1 MIVRVSLLLV
11 LAGLAALVSPA
22 MPVLKQYGALPR
34 TPERPINVL
43 LAGVTPNYDEA
54 APIWPY
60 PAKPENYTG
69 LTDTIMLAQLQPGG
83 KVELLSIP
91 RDTWVDIPG
100 SGFGK
105 INASNPRGGPDTLV
119 QSVQNLLGVPIDGY
133 ALLSLNALR
142 DMTNAS
148 GGVNLNVPELMKYD
162 DNAGKL
168 HVDLQPGMQ
177 HLSGEQVEGFLRF
190 RKDNMGDIGRVKRQ
204 QLYLQALQHRLS
216 SPLNI
221 WRLPGVVGALGR
233 NTKSN
238 LSRDTV
244 AQALGAL
251 AGGPKVNTHTLPG
264 DFGPHGT
271 WTPDRSA
278 IRELVSK
285 TFADPADPRR
295 RSVAIANI
303 DAPDGAARAL
313 QSKLAAAG
321 YANVWIARLPR
332 ANAPTT
338 AVVGQAS
345 KALDAVKSDLG
356 YGQIQPNGGA
366 PEADITILLGKDT
379 PAP

>member
-1 MIVRVSLLLV
+1 MVVRVLLLLS
-11 LAGLAALVSPA
+11 LAGLAALISPA
-22 MPVLKQYGALPR
+22 VPVLKQYGALPR

-54 APIWPY
+54 AAVWPY

-69 LTDTIMLAQLQPGG
+69 LTDTIMLAQLRPGG

-91 RDTWVDIPG
+91 RDTWVEIPG

-119 QSVQNLLGVPIDGY
+119 KSVQNLLGVRIDGY

-148 GGVNLNVPELMKYD
+148 GGVSLNVPEVMKYD
-162 DNAGKL
+162 DNAGHL

-177 HLSGEQVEGFLRF
+177 HLSGDQVEGFLRF
-190 RKDNMGDIGRVKRQ
+190 RHDNLGDIGRVARQ
-204 QLYLQALQHRLS
+204 QLYLQALQQRLR

-233 NTKSN
+233 NTRSN

-251 AGGPKVNTHTLPG
+251 AGGPKVSAHTLPG
-264 DFGPHGT
+264 NFGPGGT
-271 WTPDRSA
+271 WTPDRSG
-278 IRELVSK
+278 IRELVAS
-285 TFADPADPRR
+285 TFTDPADPRS

-313 QSKLAAAG
+313 QAKLAANG

-332 ANAPTT
+332 VSTPTT
-338 AVVGQAS
+338 AVVGQAGA
-345 KALDAVKSDLG
+345 ALNTLKSDLG
-356 YGQIQPNGGA
+356 YGQLRAAGGA
-366 PEADITILLGKDT
+366 PEADMTILLGQDT